1 MRDFLPLSYSYSP
14 TVWSLTP
21 FECRQQ
27 LPGRYLLQEVKK
39 HCIMAYFKK
48 KQMKSNQKW
57 YPVSVTIGRPVD
69 TDTVAKKL
77 ADLSSLSV
85 GDVLSVLKLLGGVI
99 GDYMNNGRSVKLDG
113 VGTFYYT
120 ANAEGQGVDTADEV
134 GAQQITG
141 TRVRFIP
148 ETTRDSS
155 NKVTTRSL
163 VSSDVFWELLD
174 DEIPAR
180 AVPDGEDSDDGEEE
194 LPLG

>member
-1 MRDFLPLSYSYSP
+1 
-14 TVWSLTP
+14 
-21 FECRQQ
+21 
-27 LPGRYLLQEVKK
+27 
-39 HCIMAYFKK
+39 MAYFKK
-48 KQMKSNQKW
+48 KQMKSNGKW
-57 YPVSVTIGRPVD
+57 YPVSVTIGRPVG

-85 GDVLSVLKLLGGVI
+85 GDVLSVLKLLGGVM

-120 ANAEGQGVDTADEV
+120 ANAEGQGVDSPDKV

-163 VSSDVFWELLD
+163 VSSDIFWELLD
-174 DEIPAR
+174 DEIPAHT
-180 AVPDGEDSDDGEEE
+180 VPDGEDSGGGTTEPGGDEGEGGS
-194 LPLG
+194 PL